1 MPRVDGKGVPRVHG
15 LEKMVAKSPWFKG
28 SGLCSM
34 YTETSA
40 ESPLDAQNPPDP
52 DITISEE
59 DDEEDKEES
68 VTEPAPSPDTNQ
80 RITRSKTN
88 NLPPPIDRF
97 ASST

>member
-1 MPRVDGKGVPRVHG
+1 MTQHTSEWTYLVRKKGGRERRAHVNRLKFYDPKNSH
-15 LEKMVAKSPWFKG
+15 E
-28 SGLCSM
+28 
-34 YTETSA
+34 
-40 ESPLDAQNPPDP
+40 DP

-88 NLPPPIDRF
+88 NLPSPINRF
-97 ASST
+97 AQNT